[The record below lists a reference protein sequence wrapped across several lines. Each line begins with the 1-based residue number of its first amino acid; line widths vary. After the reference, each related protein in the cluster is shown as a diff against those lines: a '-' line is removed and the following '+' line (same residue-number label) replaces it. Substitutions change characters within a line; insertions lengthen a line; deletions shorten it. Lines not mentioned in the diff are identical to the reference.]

1 MTTDIPP
8 PSLQPTQAAT
18 IVDVLNPSKEQRDS
32 AYYSGAST
40 NGDGSK
46 REDNPRAQPARSFYG
61 PISLSTDSNQFCT
74 DNSIAAP
81 QNTGSITPSPSTGYQ
96 SSTADMTPSP
106 IATGHAQASQP
117 LASPVS
123 GGMSITS
130 MVTSPTTPSSM
141 DESMLAK
148 LNPAYNAPGQRAS
161 TTSLA
166 ESRRESVDGRINSG
180 FEGMRLQG
188 NSPYAS
194 QNQSTTSIQSSLQQ
208 QRNPGLSV
216 SSADRLS
223 APRFPNTYQPNSQRY
238 AVRTAPTIT
247 GPAASAVANAAEP
260 TKGQPWAFPDDTD
273 RRVSMNPSELDSHAT
288 SYLESRRSSIA
299 DSMASS
305 QYTTESRL
313 PHGQRRLE
321 EGYPQ
326 TEFPQMSRGSSEFH
340 GAAHHHHSL
349 QHRQVGDIRDEEG
362 GSPGSTQPYSR
373 TPELRKSH
381 KLAERK
387 RRNEMKELYDELRE
401 MLPSERGNKTSKWEI
416 LSKSIAQHKAQEDRY
431 HNLEQHYRQM
441 QTDSARK
448 DAEMQRSRDETAE
461 LRAELRT
468 LRHEFSLIRGDMV
481 QPHAVPVSQA
491 PPPVD
496 NYTNDPY
503 RAHARQEARPE
514 VGLPPLRSLN
524 TPIPAP
530 FPQQQQ
536 PADSMTGVQYHQ
548 ERPATNGYASA
559 YQPRV

>member
-1 MTTDIPP
+1 MTDNSPI
-8 PSLQPTQAAT
+8 SLQPPAAT
-18 IVDVLNPSKEQRDS
+18 ADVLISSKEQRDS
-32 AYYSGAST
+32 AYFSSAST

-46 REDNPRAQPARSFYG
+46 HS
-61 PISLSTDSNQFCT
+61 
-74 DNSIAAP
+74 SIATTRT
-81 QNTGSITPSPSTGYQ
+81 NIGIVTPSSSAGYQ
-96 SSTADMTPSP
+96 SSSTDMTPSP
-106 IATGHAQASQP
+106 VSSGHSLQP
-117 LASPVS
+117 LASPTT

-148 LNPAYNAPGQRAS
+148 LNPTYNIPCQRTS
-161 TTSLA
+161 TVSLA
-166 ESRRESVDGRINSG
+166 DSRRESVDGRISTG
-180 FEGMRLQG
+180 FEGMKLQG

-194 QNQSTTSIQSSLQQ
+194 NNQSTTSIQSSLQQ

-238 AVRTAPTIT
+238 VRTAPTIT
-247 GPAASAVANAAEP
+247 GPATSAVANAAEP

-273 RRVSMNPSELDSHAT
+273 RRVSMNPSEIESHAT

-313 PHGQRRLE
+313 PHGQRRLD
-321 EGYPQ
+321 EGYTQ
-326 TEFPQMSRGSSEFH
+326 SEYSQMARRSTEFH

-349 QHRQVGDIRDEEG
+349 QHRQIGDIRDEDG

-431 HNLEQHYRQM
+431 HNLEAHYRQI
-441 QTDSARK
+441 QADHARK
-448 DAEMQRSRDETAE
+448 DAELQRSRDEIVE
-461 LRAELRT
+461 LRTELRT
-468 LRHEFSLIRGDMV
+468 LRHEFSLMRVEIG
-481 QPHAVPVSQA
+481 QPHPA
-491 PPPVD
+491 PITQPPAPVD
-496 NYTNDPY
+496 NYNSEPY
-503 RAHARQEARPE
+503 RTLPREEPRPE

-524 TPIPAP
+524 TPVSGS
-530 FPQQQQ
+530 FSQ

-548 ERPATNGYASA
+548 DRPMANGYGAAA
-559 YQPRV
+559 YQARV

>member
-1 MTTDIPP
+1 MNDITPTV
-8 PSLQPTQAAT
+8 LQPTPVAT
-18 IVDVLNPSKEQRDS
+18 IVDVLNPTKEQRDS

-46 REDNPRAQPARSFYG
+46 H
-61 PISLSTDSNQFCT
+61 
-74 DNSIAAP
+74 NSIAAP
-81 QNTGSITPSPSTGYQ
+81 QNTGSITPSPSNGYQ

-106 IATGHAQASQP
+106 IATTGHAPQP

-148 LNPAYNAPGQRAS
+148 LNPAYNAPGQRVSTAS
-161 TTSLA
+161 LVD
-166 ESRRESVDGRINSG
+166 SRRESVDGRINSG

-194 QNQSTTSIQSSLQQ
+194 NNQSTTSIQSSLQQ

-216 SSADRLS
+216 SNSDRLS
-223 APRFPNTYQPNSQRY
+223 APRFPNAYQPNSQRY
-238 AVRTAPTIT
+238 NVRTAPTIT

-273 RRVSMNPSELDSHAT
+273 RRISMNPSEIESHAT

-299 DSMASS
+299 ESMASS

-321 EGYPQ
+321 DGYPQ
-326 TEFPQMSRGSSEFH
+326 TEFPQMNRGSSEFH

-416 LSKSIAQHKAQEDRY
+416 LSKSIAQHKAQEDRCQ
-431 HNLEQHYRQM
+431 NLEQHYRQM
-441 QTDSARK
+441 QSDNARK
-448 DAEMQRSRDETAE
+448 ESELQRSRDEVAE
-461 LRAELRT
+461 LRAEVRT
-468 LRHEFSLIRGDMV
+468 MRHEFSLIRGDMA

-491 PPPVD
+491 PPLVD
-496 NYTNDPY
+496 NYSNDPY
-503 RAHARQEARPE
+503 RGHPRQEARPE

-536 PADSMTGVQYHQ
+536 QQQPGDSMTGVQYHQ
-548 ERPATNGYASA
+548 ERPATNGYAPP

>member
-1 MTTDIPP
+1 MATAANVRIT
-8 PSLQPTQAAT
+8 PSRPL
-18 IVDVLNPSKEQRDS
+18 S
-32 AYYSGAST
+32 AGRLHST
-40 NGDGSK
+40 H
-46 REDNPRAQPARSFYG
+46 A
-61 PISLSTDSNQFCT
+61 NQFCT

-106 IATGHAQASQP
+106 IATGHAQAPQP

-161 TTSLA
+161 ATSIA
-166 ESRRESVDGRINSG
+166 DSRRESVDGRINSG

-216 SSADRLS
+216 SSGDRLS

-273 RRVSMNPSELDSHAT
+273 RRVSMNPSEIDSHAT

-326 TEFPQMSRGSSEFH
+326 SEFPQMSRGSSEFH

-416 LSKSIAQHKAQEDRY
+416 LSKCKF
-431 HNLEQHYRQM
+431 
-441 QTDSARK
+441 T
-448 DAEMQRSRDETAE
+448 
-461 LRAELRT
+461 T
-468 LRHEFSLIRGDMV
+468 LDVL
-481 QPHAVPVSQA
+481 
-491 PPPVD
+491 
-496 NYTNDPY
+496 
-503 RAHARQEARPE
+503 
-514 VGLPPLRSLN
+514 
-524 TPIPAP
+524 
-530 FPQQQQ
+530 
-536 PADSMTGVQYHQ
+536 
-548 ERPATNGYASA
+548 
-559 YQPRV
+559 

>member
-1 MTTDIPP
+1 MSDLPP
-8 PSLQPTQAAT
+8 ASLQPTPATT
-18 IVDVLNPSKEQRDS
+18 IVDVLNPAKEQRDS

-40 NGDGSK
+40 NGDASK
-46 REDNPRAQPARSFYG
+46 H
-61 PISLSTDSNQFCT
+61 
-74 DNSIAAP
+74 NSIAAP

-106 IATGHAQASQP
+106 IATGHAHAPQP

-148 LNPAYNAPGQRAS
+148 LNPAYNAPGQRISTAS
-161 TTSLA
+161 IA
-166 ESRRESVDGRINSG
+166 DSRRESVDGRINSG

-194 QNQSTTSIQSSLQQ
+194 NNQSTTSIQSSLQQ
-208 QRNPGLSV
+208 QRNPGAVNAHLSV

-223 APRFPNTYQPNSQRY
+223 ARFPNTYQPNSQRY
-238 AVRTAPTIT
+238 VRTAPTIT

-273 RRVSMNPSELDSHAT
+273 RRASMNPSEIDSHAT

-321 EGYPQ
+321 DGYQQ
-326 TEFPQMSRGSSEFH
+326 TEFQPLPPRGSSEFH
-340 GAAHHHHSL
+340 GVAHHHHSL

-381 KLAERK
+381 KMAERK

-416 LSKSIAQHKAQEDRY
+416 LSKSIAQHKAQDDRY

-441 QTDSARK
+441 QSDNARK
-448 DAEMQRSRDETAE
+448 DAELQRTRDETAE
-461 LRAELRT
+461 LRTELRA
-468 LRHEFSLIRGDMV
+468 LRHEFSLIRGDM

-496 NYTNDPY
+496 AYANDPY
-503 RAHARQEARPE
+503 RARQEARPE

-536 PADSMTGVQYHQ
+536 QQPPADSMTGVQYHQ
-548 ERPATNGYASA
+548 ERPATNGYAPA

>member
-1 MTTDIPP
+1 
-8 PSLQPTQAAT
+8 
-18 IVDVLNPSKEQRDS
+18 
-32 AYYSGAST
+32 
-40 NGDGSK
+40 
-46 REDNPRAQPARSFYG
+46 
-61 PISLSTDSNQFCT
+61 
-74 DNSIAAP
+74 
-81 QNTGSITPSPSTGYQ
+81 
-96 SSTADMTPSP
+96 
-106 IATGHAQASQP
+106 
-117 LASPVS
+117 
-123 GGMSITS
+123 
-130 MVTSPTTPSSM
+130 M

-148 LNPAYNAPGQRAS
+148 LNPAYNAPGQRVS
-161 TTSLA
+161 TTSIA
-166 ESRRESVDGRINSG
+166 DSRRESVDGRINSG

-273 RRVSMNPSELDSHAT
+273 HRVSMNPSEIDSHAT

-326 TEFPQMSRGSSEFH
+326 SEFPQMSRGSSEFH

-416 LSKSIAQHKAQEDRY
+416 LSKCKS
-431 HNLEQHYRQM
+431 
-441 QTDSARK
+441 T
-448 DAEMQRSRDETAE
+448 
-461 LRAELRT
+461 T
-468 LRHEFSLIRGDMV
+468 LDM
-481 QPHAVPVSQA
+481 
-491 PPPVD
+491 
-496 NYTNDPY
+496 
-503 RAHARQEARPE
+503 
-514 VGLPPLRSLN
+514 L
-524 TPIPAP
+524 
-530 FPQQQQ
+530 
-536 PADSMTGVQYHQ
+536 
-548 ERPATNGYASA
+548 
-559 YQPRV
+559 